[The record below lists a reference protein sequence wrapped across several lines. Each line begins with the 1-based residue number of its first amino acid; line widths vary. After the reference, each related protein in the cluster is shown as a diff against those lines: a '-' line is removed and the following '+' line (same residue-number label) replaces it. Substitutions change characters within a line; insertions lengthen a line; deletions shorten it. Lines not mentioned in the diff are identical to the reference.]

1 MLPFLSLVAVL
12 LQGSSAAP
20 TKRLSPVPVISEN
33 FPDPSLISTNN
44 TWYAFA
50 TNSGQYNV
58 QVAQSSDFI
67 TWEYLNQDALPD
79 LPAWVDASAPNVW
92 APDVS
97 ERVRYSKAFHF
108 MADSGRMTVPISYTS
123 LLLLRSFRA
132 TTASAMRRPIL

>member
-20 TKRLSPVPVISEN
+20 TKRLSAVPVISEN

-58 QVAQSSDFI
+58 QVAQSFDFV

-97 ERVRYSKAFHF
+97 ERVR
-108 MADSGRMTVPISYTS
+108 
-123 LLLLRSFRA
+123 
-132 TTASAMRRPIL
+132 